1 MDDGK
6 THLSLARECAWR
18 SVKGISRPGA
28 EVRQRLH
35 SGGTVLRTTSPARQG
50 PLHHV
55 ASSVLTVRQ
64 QIADLGVTDPAR
76 SKWGGSSAVLVRPAK
91 TAIPHIGQMRLPV
104 VRKKSG

>member
-1 MDDGK
+1 M
-6 THLSLARECAWR
+6 
-18 SVKGISRPGA
+18 
-28 EVRQRLH
+28 RQRLH